1 MAVAITNI
9 ARSLINLFRS
19 RTRSV
24 LTMAGIAVGVFSVV
38 LISTVGTVGTQQ
50 VSETLI
56 TMGVDTLLVQAAD
69 NSVSVTLTDSDAE
82 AVRSID
88 GVTDVMPLMASMT
101 EVKMIGRRLD
111 CYVWG
116 VDKSA
121 DRLISLEAEHGRL
134 VNDSDAAARLKVCV
148 IDEQFAIESYGRSNV
163 VGKTLSMFLGGKY
176 HEFEIIGVAKSGLS
190 SLQGMLSNIMP
201 GFMYIPITT
210 MQQLCGRS
218 TYDKLAVKID
228 DMNSDGVI
236 VDKVMSALD
245 RKNGHTDGYVCNN
258 LLSQKGQLDDIL
270 SIVTTALSLVAG
282 ISLVVSG
289 ISVMTTM
296 MMSVGERTR
305 EIGIKK
311 SIGAKNRDICAE
323 FLTESVVLTLIG
335 SAVGIT
341 AGLFVSA
348 VGCIIVG
355 VPFALNV
362 GSLVIS
368 ALAAAAIGAV
378 FGAYPAY
385 KASTLKPV
393 DALRM

>member
-1 MAVAITNI
+1 MTISKAILNI
-9 ARSLINLFRS
+9 FRS
-19 RTRSV
+19 RTRSL

-38 LISTVGTVGTQQ
+38 LISTVGTVGTAE
-50 VSETLI
+50 VSSTLV

-69 NSVSVTLTDSDAE
+69 KSVSVTLTDEDAE
-82 AVRSID
+82 AVRRID
-88 GVTDVMPLMASMT
+88 GVNEVMPLMASMT
-101 EVKMIGRRLD
+101 EAKMIDRRLD

-121 DRLISLEAEHGRL
+121 DRLISLEAAYGRL
-134 VNDSDAAARLKVCV
+134 INNSDAAAKLKVCV
-148 IDEQFAIESYGRSNV
+148 IDEQFAKETYGRSNV
-163 VGKTLSMFLGGKY
+163 VGKTLNMFLGGKY

-210 MQQLCGRS
+210 MQRLCGRV
-218 TYDKLAVKID
+218 TYDKLAVKLD
-228 DMNSDGVI
+228 DMNSDTAI
-236 VDKVMSALD
+236 VKEVTDTLNQ
-245 RKNGHTDGYVCNN
+245 KNGHVDGYICNN

-311 SIGAKNRDICAE
+311 SIGAQNRDICAE
-323 FLTESVVLTLIG
+323 FLTESVALTLLG
-335 SAVGIT
+335 SLAGIA
-341 AGLFVSA
+341 AGLLVSA
-348 VGCIIVG
+348 VGCIIAGIAFEV
-355 VPFALNV
+355 NV

-368 ALAAAAIGAV
+368 ALAAAGIGAV

-385 KASTLKPV
+385 KAASLNPV
-393 DALRM
+393 EALRM